1 MALSRTRKK
10 TVKADLRGLLL
21 LAAML
26 FVVLG
31 AAIVGKFVLDR
42 RTAAEMAGNQYLLQ
56 SVSRIEA
63 LFLQVRR
70 AEKDFLLRK
79 DHKYLTRHADIQ
91 IGLEREIAA
100 LLTALEQRGLTDQ
113 VATAEQLNQAFTTYG
128 VNFAQLAELNVA
140 LGLTA
145 DEGREGELRAA
156 VHAIETILKE
166 LDQPEMQVK
175 MLMMRRHEKD
185 FIMRVQEK
193 YVDRLGKRV
202 EEFKAFPARYY
213 PSEAKFDEVMR
224 LLDAYHQSFQH
235 YAQATFTER
244 DTRQAVSAS
253 FADAEPVFE
262 TLRSNILK
270 AISEHEVQAT
280 RTQTAAALLAGL
292 AGLAVV
298 ALFLAR
304 IRLISHRIS
313 TPLSQTADVIKELA
327 AGNLDKDPPQSPY
340 DEISAIARACV
351 TFRETIQDNQ
361 NRDAEARKRDEA
373 DRAAREA
380 EEQRARAEQHARLE
394 EEERKRKRDQDIARE
409 INAALTACAAGN
421 FSHRLDTSDKDGIL
435 AEVCEGVNEI
445 CRVTNRGL
453 DEVQRALVELSA
465 GNTAYRMEGAFGGVF
480 DTIRENVNRTAESLD
495 DVISRIA
502 ESSSSIGGATE
513 EIADA
518 AMDLARRTENNAA
531 TLEQTASAI
540 DELSSSVRTAS
551 DTVNGVNETI
561 TRIRQDAESNAEVVD
576 RTVAAM
582 DAIRT
587 SSSEIRKIVGLID
600 DIAFQTNLLALN
612 AGVEA
617 ARAGESGRGFAVVAS
632 EVRELAARSAA
643 AAKEVGSFVDD
654 SSKQVEDGAELVTRT
669 GEALKSI
676 VAGVAEMA
684 DSFAEIASSTNQQ
697 SVTISEINNATN
709 QLDQSTQQN
718 AAMFEEATA
727 STQVLKSETAA
738 LAEVIEAF
746 HNGHG
751 DVESEQQTDGSQS
764 AA

>member
-1 MALSRTRKK
+1 MILSRTRKK

-31 AAIVGKFVLDR
+31 AAIAGKLALDR
-42 RTAAEMAGNQYLLQ
+42 RTAAEMAGNQHLLQ

-63 LFLQVRR
+63 LFLQARR

-79 DHKYLTRHADIQ
+79 DQKYLTRHSDIRT
-91 IGLEREIAA
+91 GLEREIAA
-100 LLTALEQRGLTDQ
+100 LLTALEQRGLGDQ
-113 VATAEQLNQAFTTYG
+113 VATADQLNQAFTTYG
-128 VNFAQLAELNVA
+128 SNFAQLAELNIA

-202 EEFKAFPARYY
+202 EEFKAIPARYY

-235 YAQATFTER
+235 YAQATFEER
-244 DTRQAVSAS
+244 ATRQAVSAS
-253 FADAEPVFE
+253 FAEAEPVFE
-262 TLRSNILK
+262 TLRSNIRE
-270 AISEHEVQAT
+270 AISAHEAQAT
-280 RTQTAAALLAGL
+280 RTQTAVALL

-304 IRLISHRIS
+304 IRLISRRIS
-313 TPLSQTADVIKELA
+313 MPLSQTADVIKELA
-327 AGNLDKDPPQSPY
+327 AGNLDKEPPQSRY

-361 NRDAEARKRDEA
+361 KRDAEARKRDEA

-380 EEQRARAEQHARLE
+380 EEQRVLTEQHARLE

-409 INAALTACAAGN
+409 INAAITACATGD
-421 FSHRLDTSDKDGIL
+421 FSHRLDTSDKDGIF

-465 GNTAYRMEGAFGGVF
+465 GNTDYRMEDAHGGVF
-480 DTIRENVNRTAESLD
+480 DTIRDNVNRTAESLD
-495 DVISRIA
+495 EVISRIA
-502 ESSSSIGGATE
+502 ETSSSIGGATE

-561 TRIRQDAESNAEVVD
+561 TRIRQDAERNVEVVD
-576 RTVAAM
+576 RTVSAM

-654 SSKQVEDGAELVTRT
+654 SSKQVEEGAELVTRT
-669 GEALKSI
+669 GEVLKSI

-684 DSFAEIASSTNQQ
+684 DSFSEIASSTNQQ

-738 LAEVIEAF
+738 LAEVIETF

-751 DVESEQQTDGSQS
+751 GMEREQQTDGSQS